1 MLSLKVMLVAS
12 HLMLPVGEFDA
23 MDEPIWCAETTGLV
37 AQIHG
42 LGGHAVKRRYVGDG
56 RTIEWFW
63 SAREEV
69 ILEHN
74 PGGDSCLVRMRTTER

>member
-1 MLSLKVMLVAS
+1 LVV
-12 HLMLPVGEFDA
+12 PVIEYDA
-23 MDEPIWCAETTGLV
+23 MGEPIWCAETNSLV
-37 AQIHG
+37 AQIER

-63 SAREEV
+63 SSRDEV